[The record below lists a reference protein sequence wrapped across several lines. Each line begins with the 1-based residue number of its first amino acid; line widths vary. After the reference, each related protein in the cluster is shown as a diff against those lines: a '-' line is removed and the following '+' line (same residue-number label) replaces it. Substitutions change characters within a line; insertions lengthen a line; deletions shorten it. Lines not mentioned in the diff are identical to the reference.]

1 MVSRSQIACFAAAT
15 GANYAYDRFRTDLEI
30 EEKGSRIDLVTKIDR
45 ETQERT
51 IATIHEEFPDDTI
64 VAEEADKRKTV
75 PDEGYA
81 WIIDPIDG
89 TLNYT
94 RGMREWITSV
104 ALVDNG
110 RPVASVN
117 AAPALGDTYTMVQ
130 KTIHR
135 DGDVM
140 SVSETS
146 DPSAFLVAST
156 LRLHREES
164 ENIGILAERIINE
177 LGELR
182 RTGSA
187 QLTLSMVA
195 DGALDASIGLNEAP
209 RPWDTVAGVHH
220 VRQAGGTVT
229 DIYGRKWRSG
239 CSGLVASNGELHD
252 EVLTVAQQA
261 AKRTQ

>member
-1 MVSRSQIACFAAAT
+1 MVNRPQIVRSAAAT
-15 GANYAYDRFRTDLEI
+15 GANYAYDRFRTDLEV
-30 EEKGSRIDLVTKIDR
+30 EEKESRIDLVTEIDR

-51 IATIHEEFPDDTI
+51 IAAIREEFPDDTI
-64 VAEEADKRKTV
+64 VAEEGDERKTV

-94 RGMREWITSV
+94 RGTREWVTSV
-104 ALVDNG
+104 ALVENG
-110 RPVASVN
+110 RPMASVN
-117 AAPALGDTYTMVQ
+117 AAPALGDTYTMAQ

-140 SVSETS
+140 SVSETG
-146 DPSAFLVAST
+146 DPGAFLVAST

-164 ENIGILAERIINE
+164 ANISVLAERVIDE
-177 LGELR
+177 FGELR

-195 DGALDASIGLNEAP
+195 DGALDATIGLSETP
-209 RPWDTVAGVHH
+209 SPWDTVAGVHH

-229 DIYGRKWRSG
+229 DVHGREWKPGRP
-239 CSGLVASNGELHD
+239 GLVASNGELHN
-252 EVLTVAQQA
+252 EVLTAAQRA
-261 AKRTQ
+261 AERTQ